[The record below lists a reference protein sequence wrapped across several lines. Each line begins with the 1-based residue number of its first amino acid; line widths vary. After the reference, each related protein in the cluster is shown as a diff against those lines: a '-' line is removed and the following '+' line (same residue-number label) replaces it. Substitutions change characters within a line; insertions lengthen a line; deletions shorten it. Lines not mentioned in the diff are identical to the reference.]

1 MILITKR
8 EEKSLLNKITGVK
21 QEENLKLEDLQT
33 DQDIQFK
40 YCTSISLEGL
50 EVIDVE
56 HHEVESAFALK
67 EIDSDKIVC
76 LFSAESGKSKTDFL
90 HDVDDAVWKRLQAWR
105 SISFG
110 SMEVSEPSSTAEG
123 EPNKRGLLHKQKRN
137 GDWKVKL
144 CELVGSEF
152 RWYDPAGFKD
162 NKQVAQ
168 SLFTLKASNVTLWPV
183 MDRPFCFVITVP
195 RGSYYFSAESGTERL
210 VWINSIRNAIRNA
223 IRKQLQDIKETKD
236 AEKKPGKEEKKM
248 EKEEKKMEKEEK
260 ITEKEEKKSRSSSVL
275 SARGE
280 KTPAVLA
287 SIKKG
292 GKLRSRTL
300 SKGTK
305 KKVTLFKEH
314 QPDKYKKYSAVVK
327 EGRLFLEKDKKEQS
341 IELLL
346 LHTIDTHIEEVTTKE
361 PGSNLFVFEIIGD
374 TRKDRL
380 GVETREEAQDWTD
393 RLYNAH
399 KELHKTKKKK

>member
-1 MILITKR
+1 
-8 EEKSLLNKITGVK
+8 
-21 QEENLKLEDLQT
+21 
-33 DQDIQFK
+33 
-40 YCTSISLEGL
+40 
-50 EVIDVE
+50 
-56 HHEVESAFALK
+56 
-67 EIDSDKIVC
+67 
-76 LFSAESGKSKTDFL
+76 
-90 HDVDDAVWKRLQAWR
+90 
-105 SISFG
+105 
-110 SMEVSEPSSTAEG
+110 
-123 EPNKRGLLHKQKRN
+123 
-137 GDWKVKL
+137 
-144 CELVGSEF
+144 
-152 RWYDPAGFKD
+152 
-162 NKQVAQ
+162 
-168 SLFTLKASNVTLWPV
+168 
-183 MDRPFCFVITVP
+183 
-195 RGSYYFSAESGTERL
+195 
-210 VWINSIRNAIRNA
+210 
-223 IRKQLQDIKETKD
+223 
-236 AEKKPGKEEKKM
+236 
-248 EKEEKKMEKEEK
+248 MEKEEK